1 MGIEFKLLLS
11 KHDFFDSVNTY
22 QPDILFIYSKFGFRG
37 NALKKKVKSLNNL
50 IKNKIKI
57 FLAVDWFPHGH
68 REATSNED
76 LNIFRNEE
84 ICSFYFGER
93 EEDSMN
99 EFSKYTNRVYTKIP
113 NCADSNFHF
122 PTEKNDKF
130 AYDIVFLGAKLPK
143 KKYFI
148 EEILLPLKEKYNV
161 GIFGPYW
168 NLTDNIKRGLAKISR
183 KFQFEK
189 INEIINRS
197 RISIKYEDENKLYSS
212 SKICLN
218 YHEKEDTNQHYH
230 KILNQRTFK
239 IPACGGFQLIDEL
252 DYLDKYYEKN
262 EMITCGDKNEWFQKI
277 DFYIKNDDL
286 RNKIANKATEKTHK
300 NHLYENRI
308 IQILKLIG
316 KY

>member
-1 MGIEFKLLLS
+1 MGIKFKLLLS
-11 KHDFFDSVNTY
+11 KHDFYYSVNTY

-37 NALKKKVKSLNNL
+37 KDLKNKIKSLNKL
-50 IKNKIKI
+50 IKKKIKI
-57 FLAVDWFPHGH
+57 FLAVDWFPKGH
-68 REATSNED
+68 KEETNHED
-76 LNIFRNEE
+76 LNIFKNEE

-93 EEDSMN
+93 EEDSMK
-99 EFSKYTNRVYTKIP
+99 EFSKYTNRDYIKIP
-113 NCADSNFHF
+113 NCADNNFHF
-122 PTEKNDKF
+122 PTEKFDKF

-168 NLTDNIKRGLAKISR
+168 TLTDNIKRGLAKISR

-189 INEIINRS
+189 INEIINKS
-197 RISIKYEDENKLYSS
+197 RVSIKYEDENKLYSS

-218 YHEKEDTNQHYH
+218 YHEKENSNQHYH

-239 IPACGGFQLIDEL
+239 IPACGGFQLIDDL
-252 DYLDKYYEKN
+252 DYLNKYYE
-262 EMITCGDKNEWFQKI
+262 EDEIITCGDKDDWFQKI
-277 DFYIKNDDL
+277 DFYIKNNDL
-286 RNKIANKATEKTHK
+286 RNKIVKKANERTYK

-308 IQILKLIG
+308 LQILKLSN